1 MNTGPF
7 GYSDT
12 SATVTVWLVVKKTP
26 YTKYHRIELQSLGV
40 TLFGRLNTVTVSG
53 RACNTEIG
61 FWIFWQSEKFSS
73 DGQISGSIQQII
85 AHFV

>member
-12 SATVTVWLVVKKTP
+12 SATVTVWLVVKNTP

-40 TLFGRLNTVTVSG
+40 TLFGRLNTVTVILKSDSG
-53 RACNTEIG
+53 FFGNQRN
-61 FWIFWQSEKFSS
+61 FLQLDKSVVQFNKL
-73 DGQISGSIQQII
+73 
-85 AHFV
+85 